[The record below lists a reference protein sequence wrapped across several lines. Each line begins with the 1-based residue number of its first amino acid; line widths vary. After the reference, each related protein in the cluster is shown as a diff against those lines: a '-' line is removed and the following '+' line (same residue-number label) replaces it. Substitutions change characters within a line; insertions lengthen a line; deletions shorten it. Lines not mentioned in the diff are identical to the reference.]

1 MSYSS
6 IGTSFALNNW
16 VQNPL
21 GAYVTYQYFIIII
34 IIFFFKKKKEK
45 KKGSRYPSHCL
56 IVGLERE

>member
-6 IGTSFALNNW
+6 IGTSFPLNNW

-21 GAYVTYQYFIIII
+21 GACVTYQYFIIII
-34 IIFFFKKKKEK
+34 IFFLKKKKEK
-45 KKGSRYPSHCL
+45 KEGSRYPSHCL